1 MKKVSAILIILTM
14 LLSITSQNR
23 VYANNGAN
31 IKLDQAVDIAKKTF
45 NISPEGYS
53 FTPSYQS
60 LSEGKGA
67 WLLEWNLEKGS
78 QGIIKIAIDANTGD
92 ILSMKQWSSLNSSA
106 EKTIK
111 DSKEQAQKIALD
123 YLKNI
128 IKEEFAEIALYE
140 TVQGKIGPNNSDV
153 YCFKFIRLINKVP
166 FPENGVI
173 ISIDKSTLKVSS
185 YENYWDDKEILP
197 LNNPVTTDEAKKAF
211 KDNSGIELVYTL
223 TFDPSSGEYKPILVY
238 SPKNGNSPID
248 AATGNV
254 INAERSISMFNY
266 FSKDVK
272 MPGNDSS
279 FSSLDSQKL
288 PEVITKS
295 ISQKQAI
302 DKVKSIIS
310 FNEGF
315 NVDVPSTAYM
325 QINKP
330 DITAKWFLSWKY
342 ANKENN
348 SYGYISAEVDA
359 LNSQIKSFSI
369 YGSQYD
375 LFKDS
380 QPKYSKEEAKEK
392 ADNFL
397 KKIEPQK
404 YSHIEYRDSDNL
416 IEKTSVGYKFTYI
429 AKINGIPAPFN
440 NLNVFVNAYTGEIVQ
455 YSINWRDA
463 EIPSAEDIMPIDE
476 AYENLYSK
484 VGYSLKYI
492 KHKLESNSNNYIIR
506 PVYSLDSTF
515 TMMDAKTGDL
525 LEYDNNTLI
534 LKNKN

>member
-1 MKKVSAILIILTM
+1 MKKISAILIILTL
-14 LLSITSQNR
+14 LLSITSQSR
-23 VYANNGAN
+23 VYANSGTS
-31 IKLDQAVDIAKKTF
+31 IKLDQAIDIAKKTF

-53 FTPSYQS
+53 FIPSYQS

-78 QGIIKIAIDANTGD
+78 KGIIKIAIDANTGD

-106 EKTIK
+106 EKTVK

-128 IKEEFAEIALYE
+128 MKEEFAEIALYE

-153 YCFKFIRLINKVP
+153 YYFKFIRLINKVP

-173 ISIDKSTLKVSS
+173 ISIDKNTLKVSS
-185 YENYWDDKEILP
+185 YESYWDNKEILP
-197 LNNPVTTDEAKKAF
+197 LNNPVTADEAKQTF

-223 TFDPSSGEYKPILVY
+223 TFDSSSGEYNPIPVY
-238 SPKNGNSPID
+238 ALKNGNSPID
-248 AATGNV
+248 AVTGNV
-254 INAERSISMFNY
+254 ISTDRSISMFNY
-266 FSKDVK
+266 FSKDIK
-272 MPGNDSS
+272 IPGNDSS

-302 DKVKSIIS
+302 DKIKSIIS

-315 NVDVPSTAYM
+315 NIDVPSTAYM
-325 QINKP
+325 QISKP

-342 ANKENN
+342 TNKENN

-375 LFKDS
+375 LLKDS

-397 KKIEPQK
+397 KKIEPEK
-404 YSHIEYRDSDNL
+404 YNNIEYRDSDNL
-416 IEKTSVGYKFTYI
+416 IEKTPVGYKFTYI

-455 YSINWRDA
+455 YSINWRDI
-463 EIPSAEDIMPIDE
+463 EIPASEDIMSMDE
-476 AYENLYSK
+476 AYEVLYSNL
-484 VGYSLKYI
+484 GYSLKYI
-492 KHKLESNSNNYIIR
+492 KHKLEVNSSNYIIR

-515 TMMDAKTGDL
+515 TMMNAKTGEL
-525 LEYDNNTLI
+525 LEYDGNTLI